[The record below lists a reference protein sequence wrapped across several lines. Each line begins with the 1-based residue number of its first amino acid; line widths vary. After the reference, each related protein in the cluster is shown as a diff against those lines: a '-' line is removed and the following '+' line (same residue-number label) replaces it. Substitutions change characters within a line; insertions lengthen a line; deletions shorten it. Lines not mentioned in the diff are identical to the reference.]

1 MDSGSRQA
9 SKINFLCIVFAN
21 LMLLIFFTKTFFF
34 TKTSFIHV
42 WWVAEY
48 ASVTP
53 CLSTLAEFISQSSA
67 VKIDPVKSIP
77 GEKDLDFLSPRWHY
91 IT

>member
-21 LMLLIFFTKTFFF
+21 LMLLIFF

-53 CLSTLAEFISQSSA
+53 CLSTLAEFISQSSM
-67 VKIDPVKSIP
+67 VKIDLVKSIP

-91 IT
+91 TT